1 MAKVKIKVT
10 RVNKDGVDR
19 GMILIDDRVLP
30 FENGDNLNIFVNS
43 DQIYGVTVYCQGPRG
58 ASTTASIEKSGGKV
72 IEPLAAIVD
81 NDYGVNHASDEFKV
95 TST

>member
-10 RVNKDGVDR
+10 RANKDGVDR

-30 FENGDNLNIFVNS
+30 FENGDDLNIYVNA
-43 DQIYGVTVYCQGPRG
+43 DQTYGVTVYCQGPRG
-58 ASTTASIEKSGGKV
+58 ASTTASIEKSSGKI
-72 IEPLAAIVD
+72 IEPLTALVD

-95 TST
+95 AGS